1 MLAVLTSFMQG
12 LIGTI
17 ISIAEDQNMW
27 MFCFRIACY
36 EHVWWTVVSTMLCI
50 SFILI
55 VLSFLSF
62 LSGNSSDSLGVLVLL
77 TATSIAVV

>member
-17 ISIAEDQNMW
+17 VSIAEDQNMW
-27 MFCFRIACY
+27 MFRFCIACY
-36 EHVWWTVVSTMLCI
+36 KHVWWTVVSTMLCI

-55 VLSFLSF
+55 VLSF